1 MYVRSLRCVA
11 ILMILVMFTN
21 GCKNEDEKV
30 LSGYVS
36 SDEYFDSSFKDYT
49 DYCKYYYND
58 SSDYDFINSKFYK
71 SVTDEDINELN
82 DFFDNFYAWVQ
93 YRENYKESY
102 DFNPKLQVDTNDYF
116 YIEVTDSNDIYG
128 KYHNYDI
135 YYYDTER
142 HILYYF
148 HNNS

>member
-1 MYVRSLRCVA
+1 
-11 ILMILVMFTN
+11 MFTN

-30 LSGYVS
+30 LSGYIS
-36 SDEYFDSSFKDYT
+36 SDEYFDSSFKDY
-49 DYCKYYYND
+49 CKCYYND
-58 SSDYDFINSKFYK
+58 SSDDDFINSKFYK

-82 DFFDNFYAWVQ
+82 DF
-93 YRENYKESY
+93 
-102 DFNPKLQVDTNDYF
+102 
-116 YIEVTDSNDIYG
+116 TDSNDIYG